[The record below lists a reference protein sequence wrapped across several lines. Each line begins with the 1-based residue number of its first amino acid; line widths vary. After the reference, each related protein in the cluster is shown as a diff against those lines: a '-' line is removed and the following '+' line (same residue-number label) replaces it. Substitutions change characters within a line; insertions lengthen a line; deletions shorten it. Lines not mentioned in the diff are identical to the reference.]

1 MKTTVI
7 AVIAVLLVLTS
18 CVPQPEPYTLPQR
31 SEHVD
36 AGKEIADIEAQAKAQ
51 VDAQIAAQ
59 KKSQP
64 DAVENKTTIKKEDLP
79 QFSMQQTSAPAS
91 TALGLYPL
99 YFMDGADIKS
109 DFITVIGGEA
119 PASYVVATSNL
130 IARTAGKKPTGFS
143 MLDGDIADVGNYDAI
158 VVGNACNNEIIA
170 KMFNNPSPCDNAP
183 LPAGKGLVRL
193 YQSANGKVLLLAA
206 GKTDALVLSAVN
218 AIGTD
223 SFKTLTKS
231 ETCVDKTALVS
242 C

>member
-1 MKTTVI
+1 MHKTVI
-7 AVIAVLLVLTS
+7 AVVAVLLVLTS
-18 CVPQPEPYTLPQR
+18 CVPQPEPYKLPQR
-31 SEHVD
+31 TESVN
-36 AGKEIADIEAQAKAQ
+36 ASQEIAQIEAQAKAQ

-59 KKSQP
+59 QKSQP
-64 DAVENKTTIKKEDLP
+64 AADNKPTLKKEDLP
-79 QFSMQQTSAPAS
+79 QFSVQQTSAPAS

-99 YFMDGADIKS
+99 YFMDGANIKS
-109 DFITVIGGEA
+109 DFVTVIGGEA

-143 MLDGDIADVGNYDAI
+143 MLDGDIGDISNYDAI

-170 KMFNNPSPCDNAP
+170 KMFNNPAPCDNAP